1 MLAMPP
7 SEGFSMIVLAGGKS
21 SRMGMDKADLTIGEK
36 TFLQMQ
42 IEKGKCLGI
51 EDIQVSGYRG
61 TNCDIPVTPDRISEK
76 GPLGGLE
83 SCLRR
88 AKHEKCLVL
97 GVDIPLVPVSE
108 LKRLLHASAGTN
120 SMVTLLKQG
129 EREQPLIAVYSR
141 SLADAMLEEITCGK
155 SSVFAFLNR
164 IGYCV
169 YESAAAAECLVNVNS
184 PDVYEGIKTISC
196 HFL

>member
-1 MLAMPP
+1 MLPD
-7 SEGFSMIVLAGGKS
+7 EEFSMIVLAGGKS
-21 SRMGMDKADLTIGEK
+21 SRMGADKADLCIGDR
-36 TFLQMQ
+36 TFLQIQ
-42 IEKGKCLGI
+42 IDKGKCLGI
-51 EDIQVSGYRG
+51 GDIQVSGYRG
-61 TNCDIPVTPDRISEK
+61 TNCDIPVTRDRIPGK

-88 AKHEKCLVL
+88 AKQEKCLVL

-108 LKRLLHASAGTN
+108 LKRLLHASVGTN

-129 EREQPLIAVYSR
+129 GREQPLIAVYSR

-155 SSVFAFLNR
+155 GSVFAFLNR

-169 YESAAAAECLVNVNS
+169 YESAAAAECMVNVNS
-184 PDVYEGIKTISC
+184 PDVYEGVKKIS